1 MKRHFIFSCYLS
13 FTVTVSGQV
22 PAEQNYFFVDTVN
35 RSDFECTYSYAKIV
49 PKADALFDAQNFEEA
64 LDLYNRAL
72 TFRKNDEHVL
82 QRIYQIGQFS
92 IEKDR
97 EYNKIVKK
105 ADEYYD
111 KREYEKALELYKRAH
126 LFREND
132 KYVIKRIRE
141 TKRKIRQS
149 NRLRKSSSTIQNEN

>member
-1 MKRHFIFSCYLS
+1 MKRPFLFSFYLS
-13 FTVTVSGQV
+13 FAFVVSGQV
-22 PAEQNYFFVDTVN
+22 PAEPNAISPDTTN
-35 RSDFECTYSYAKIV
+35 RSDTECTYSYAKIV
-49 PKADALFDAQNFEEA
+49 PKADALYDEGKFEEA

-72 TFRKNDEHVL
+72 SLRKNDEHVL
-82 QRIYQIGQFS
+82 QRIRQIESRS
-92 IEKDR
+92 IEK
-97 EYNKIVKK
+97 EIVYNKIVKK

-149 NRLRKSSSTIQNEN
+149 NRLRKWSSTIQNEN